1 MYKYVMRLDKYL
13 FSVGL
18 VNSRNKANELI
29 LSGKVIVNDLVC
41 VKPSKDISDSDKVI
55 LSGDCKQFV
64 SRGAFKL
71 KGAIERFNIVI
82 KDCVCLDIGSSTGG
96 FTEVLLN
103 LGAKKVYAVDVGEG
117 QLDPYLLKDFRVA
130 SMENTDIR
138 DLDKNSFAEEIDFVC
153 VDVSFISIT
162 KILENIFNILKSGGE
177 GVFLIKP
184 QFEVGRE
191 NVGKGGVVKDDS
203 LRMGALDKVKDEVV
217 KSGFKI
223 IGEIESPILGSEG
236 NKEFLLYIK
245 KL

>member
-18 VNSRNKANELI
+18 ANSRNKANELI
-29 LSGKVIVNDLVC
+29 LSGKVIINDLVC

-55 LSGDCKQFV
+55 LSGDFKQFV

-71 KGAIERFNIVI
+71 KGVVERFNIAI
-82 KDCVCLDIGSSTGG
+82 KNCVCLDIGSSTGG

-117 QLDPYLLKDFRVA
+117 QLDPSLLKNFRIV

-162 KILENIFNILKSGGE
+162 KILENVFNILKSGGE

-203 LRMGALDKVKDEVV
+203 LRMGALNKVKDEVV